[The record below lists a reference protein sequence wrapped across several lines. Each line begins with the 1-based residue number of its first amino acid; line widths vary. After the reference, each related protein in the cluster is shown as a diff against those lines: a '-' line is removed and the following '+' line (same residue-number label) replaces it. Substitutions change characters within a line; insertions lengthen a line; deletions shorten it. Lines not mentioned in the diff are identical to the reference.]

1 MIKLLLLL
9 GVAICCHESTA
20 FMPISSLAARGITT
34 EQHSSIDGDI
44 GTTSRRTFME
54 NVASTSIG
62 ISLATLLS
70 SSSPAYASGGATAG
84 GAYLLSGEDT
94 EYTDTYRIPSDNI
107 YITELMHFSPNTLLL
122 FTLLQNLNLHLV

>member
-1 MIKLLLLL
+1 
-9 GVAICCHESTA
+9 
-20 FMPISSLAARGITT
+20 
-34 EQHSSIDGDI
+34 
-44 GTTSRRTFME
+44 ME

-94 EYTDTYRIPSDNI
+94 EDTDTGYQAIICI
-107 YITELMHFSPNTLLL
+107 YYYGIDALFS
-122 FTLLQNLNLHLV
+122 